1 MSRLISNKSAFF
13 LTHPLGVERMLM
25 RKAPL
30 LPGGKGFYFNGL
42 EPGRG
47 KAGGPDMVSEALKM
61 WKNRKCTSI
70 DSNTN
75 GHLSCLWL

>member
-1 MSRLISNKSAFF
+1 MSRLTSNNPVFF
-13 LTHPLGVERMLM
+13 LTHPLGVEGMLK

-30 LPGGKGFYFNGL
+30 LPGGKGFNFNGL

-47 KAGGPDMVSEALKM
+47 KAGGTDVVSEALNM

-70 DSNTN
+70 DTNAN